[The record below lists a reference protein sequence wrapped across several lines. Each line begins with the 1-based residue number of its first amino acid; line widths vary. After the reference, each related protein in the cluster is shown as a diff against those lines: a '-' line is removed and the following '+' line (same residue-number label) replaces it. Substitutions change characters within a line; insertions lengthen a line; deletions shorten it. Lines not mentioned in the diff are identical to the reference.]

1 MRKLMKTIIYILFV
15 YLIHIGCSRYETLKG
30 TWISAEQDCIKIQ
43 DTINKY
49 YNSNIIGTIMG
60 DASKDLFIYGD
71 TLSFQSRFYS
81 SETNYE
87 KLYIERYD
95 LKIISLTKKEL
106 KVEPISSLSK
116 EFFHNR
122 KRIVL
127 IKQEFNVDKSI
138 NFEKLIY
145 HSTTC
150 YGNCPKIEMEIDSDK
165 NIYLSA
171 EFYKNNTFNQI
182 DSARS
187 GTFSGKV
194 PEPQF
199 NELILL
205 LQTCSLKTLVFPK
218 RMGAD
223 APVTTI
229 IVYFNGEK
237 KHLKS
242 MFPPIISE
250 KLIRHLFELNTKIKL
265 LRTPEKRLLEE

>member
-1 MRKLMKTIIYILFV
+1 MKTIIYLLFV
-15 YLIHIGCSRYETLKG
+15 YLINIGCSRYEAIKG

-43 DTINKY
+43 DTLNKY
-49 YNSNIIGTIMG
+49 YNSNTIGTIKG

-71 TLSFQSRFYS
+71 TLSFQSRYYS

-106 KVEPISSLSK
+106 IVEPISSLSK
-116 EFFHNR
+116 DLFHNR
-122 KRIVL
+122 KRIEL
-127 IKQEFNVDKSI
+127 IKQEFNVDNTI

-150 YGNCPKIEMEIDSDK
+150 YGNCPRIEMEIDGDQ

-187 GTFSGKV
+187 GTFRGKI
-194 PEPQF
+194 PDPLF
-199 NELILL
+199 NELIQL
-205 LQTCSLKTLVFPK
+205 LQTCSLKTIVFPK
-218 RMGAD
+218 RRGAD

-237 KHLKS
+237 KYLKS

-250 KLIRHLFELNTKIKL
+250 KLIRYLFELNTKIKL
-265 LRTPEKRLLEE
+265 FRTSEKRLLEE